1 MFATMILAAAAA
13 QAATPVP
20 PAPPAAKPGETVIRE
35 IVIRKEGDAKQG
47 AAEKGK
53 QERREIIVI
62 RDGKGSPAAVGG
74 NPERRIRIVDLA
86 PGRGEQRRE
95 VRILREPGAGGER
108 IAMLSCDDGAKV
120 DSEATDKDGKKTL
133 VMICAKGGSGKVSK
147 VQQLRDAAK
156 RIATDPNLSEETRS
170 RITLAINEAI
180 AKLPV
185 NE

>member
-13 QAATPVP
+13 QAAAPVP

-53 QERREIIVI
+53 QERREIILI
-62 RDGKGSPAAVGG
+62 RDGKGSPAAAGG
-74 NPERRIRIVDLA
+74 NPERRIRIVDVA
-86 PGRGEQRRE
+86 PGKGEERRE
-95 VRILREPGAGGER
+95 VRILREPGER
-108 IAMLSCDDGAKV
+108 IAMLSCDDGARV
-120 DSEATDKDGKKTL
+120 DSQATDKDGKKTR
-133 VMICAKGGSGKVSK
+133 VMICAKGSKVSK
-147 VQQLRDAAK
+147 VRQLRDAAK